1 MTWQATKERLHLR
14 FAQARTW
21 LATHVTRRRL
31 LIATALG
38 STTLLFALAVEAML
52 RARLGDP
59 ASRVPTSLY
68 TRPVAWSG
76 DDTAPVAI
84 GTLNGSATES
94 RVPVPLAEMPIHL
107 IDAVL
112 AVEDQRFFDH
122 EGFDIKRIGGAFVAN
137 VRAGGISQGGSTI
150 TQQLAKN
157 LFLSARR
164 TPMRKLREAAIATV
178 LEARYSK
185 ERILEAYLNEVYL
198 GHDNG
203 AAIHGVGAASR
214 FYFGKDV
221 QRIVLSEAATLAAMI
236 RAPNRLA
243 PHRHP
248 DDLRARRNLVLQLM
262 VEQGRV
268 PPRSGEQSAKVPVP
282 TRVHP
287 QRLIDGRWFRDHAM
301 EGAPRGLPRRGSAVY
316 TTLDVTLQRA
326 AERAIAAGTGGPQA
340 ALVAIDPRTG
350 DILAMVGGRDYG
362 VSQFNRAT
370 DALRQPGSAFKPIVA
385 LAALERAEDGTPA
398 YTLASTLDDSPLQV
412 RTPQGP
418 WQPANYDGTYRGE
431 VSLRQALEQ
440 SLNVP
445 FARIGL
451 ALGPPRV
458 VATARRLG
466 ITSTLQEVPSIAL
479 GASEV
484 TLLELVRAYGTF
496 ATGGDLASS
505 RRILGRARLGKPL
518 DAVTEPA
525 VQRVADPAATWLVT
539 SALQGAVA
547 NGTGRGLGRSGIAGK
562 TGTSNNWRDAWF
574 IAYTP
579 DLVVGVWVGHDDGRS
594 LRQTGGAAALPIV
607 SRFLGYA
614 RIGVEG
620 FEVPE
625 GIVEGYTS
633 GGGWF
638 SPCGEREYFL
648 EGTAPDSDG
657 CWQFEQD
664 GLDDGMSWGDELR
677 RRAENWVRDRIR
689 DAEREIR

>member
-1 MTWQATKERLHLR
+1 MTWQATKERLQLR
-14 FAQARTW
+14 LASARAW
-21 LATHVTRRRL
+21 LATHVTRKRVL
-31 LIATALG
+31 VGVVLAAT
-38 STTLLFALAVEAML
+38 TMLFALSVEAML

-68 TRPVAWSG
+68 TRQVGWDGRESEPI
-76 DDTAPVAI
+76 AI
-84 GTLNGSATES
+84 GSLNGNTLES
-94 RVPVPLAEMPIHL
+94 RVPVPLDEIPVHL

-122 EGFDIKRIGGAFVAN
+122 EGLDVKRIGGAFVAN
-137 VRAGGISQGGSTI
+137 VKARGISQGGSTI

-157 LFLSARR
+157 LFLGAER
-164 TPMRKLREAAIATV
+164 TPLRKLREAAIATV

-185 ERILEAYLNEVYL
+185 EQILEAYLNEVYL

-221 QRIVLSEAATLAAMI
+221 QRVVLSEAATLAAMI

-248 DDLRARRNLVLQLM
+248 EAARDRRNLVLQLM

-268 PPRSGEQSAKVPVP
+268 PARSRDQSSQVPVP
-282 TRVHP
+282 RRVHP
-287 QRLIDGRWFRDHAM
+287 RRTMDGRWFRDHAL
-301 EGAPRGLPRRGSAVY
+301 EGAPRGLPSRGGAVY
-316 TTLDVTLQRA
+316 TTLDATLQRA
-326 AERAIAAGTGGPQA
+326 AERAVAANPGAPQA

-362 VSQFNRAT
+362 ASQFNRAT

-385 LAALERAEDGTPA
+385 LAALERNDDGAPS
-398 YTLASTLDDSPLQV
+398 YTLASTLDDSPLAV

-418 WQPANYDGTYRGE
+418 WRPANYDGTYRGE
-431 VSLRQALEQ
+431 VTLRQAMEQ
-440 SLNVP
+440 SLNIP

-451 ALGPPRV
+451 ELGPERI

-466 ITSTLQEVPSIAL
+466 ITSRLQEVPSLAL

-484 TLLELVRAYGTF
+484 TLLELVRAYG
-496 ATGGDLASS
+496 ALANGGELASS
-505 RRILGRARLGKPL
+505 RRILARAHLGQAV
-518 DAVTEPA
+518 DAVTEPQL
-525 VQRVADPAATWLVT
+525 QRVADPAAVWLVT
-539 SALQGAVA
+539 SALQGVVS
-547 NGTGRGLGRSGIAGK
+547 NGTGRGLGRYGVAGK
-562 TGTSNNWRDAWF
+562 TGTSNDWRDAWF

-594 LRQTGGAAALPIV
+594 LRQTGGIAAVPIV
-607 SRFLGYA
+607 SRFM
-614 RIGVEG
+614 G
-620 FEVPE
+620 FAGIRASRFEIPE
-625 GIVEGYTS
+625 GVVQSYTG

-638 SPCGEREYFL
+638 SPCGQREYFL
-648 EGTAPDSDG
+648 EGTSPGNNG
-657 CWQFEQD
+657 CWQFDMEGD
-664 GLDDGMSWGDELR
+664 GDSNNWGENLR
-677 RRAENWVRDRIR
+677 RRAEEWVRERLR
-689 DAEREIR
+689 DAEQEIR